1 MANYTPEFITSLK
14 SNEVFVFGSNLN
26 GNHAGGAAYQAL
38 EKFGAEMG
46 NAEGMQGQSY
56 AIPTLDKNME
66 RINLTDLEHSIGR
79 FYDYADEH
87 PDLIF
92 YLTKIGCGIA
102 GYEVSDI
109 ATVVNCR
116 DIPANVIIPEEFTHV
131 PGFKGFDEN
140 MQCRGFKYEEGKTYH
155 EDGEIQACYSGFHYC
170 KYPLDVFGYY
180 PPAKSRFCSVEGF
193 GKMSNDTDD
202 AKLAVSDLKIKAE
215 IGIAGIVKAAI
226 EYTRKRCTN
235 RCNAEEC
242 KPATAGY
249 RGAATAGS
257 YGAATAGSYGAATA
271 GDSGAATAGDSGAA
285 TAGDR
290 GAATAGYRGAATAGD
305 SGAAT
310 AGDRGAATAGY
321 RGAATAGDS
330 GAATAGSYGAATAG
344 YRGAAT
350 AGDSGAA
357 TAGDRGAATAG
368 SYGAAT
374 AGSYG
379 AATSRG
385 KSCTGK
391 HGLSVARGNNVKVRG
406 GMGAILVIAEENED
420 NYEIA
425 SWKAVVVDG
434 DKVKPDTWYKLQDG
448 ELVEYN
454 E

>member
-1 MANYTPEFITSLK
+1 MERKYTPENIQELK
-14 SNEVFVFGSNLN
+14 ANEVFVFGSNLN
-26 GNHAGGAAYQAL
+26 GNHAGGAAYYAL

-46 NAEGMQGQSY
+46 NAEGIQGQSY

-66 RINLTDLEHSIGR
+66 RINLTDLEQSIGR

-87 PDLIF
+87 PDLIL

-140 MQCRGFKYEEGKTYH
+140 MQCRGFKYEEGKSYH
-155 EDGEIQACYSGFHYC
+155 EDGEIQACQSGFHYC

-180 PPAKSRFCSVEGF
+180 SPAKSRFCSVEGF
-193 GKMSNDTDD
+193 GKMSNDTGDT
-202 AKLAVSDLKIKAE
+202 KLAVSDLKIKAE

-235 RCNAEEC
+235 KCNAEEG
-242 KPATAGY
+242 KPATAGN
-249 RGAATAGS
+249 
-257 YGAATAGSYGAATA
+257 
-271 GDSGAATAGDSGAA
+271 
-285 TAGDR
+285 
-290 GAATAGYRGAATAGD
+290 
-305 SGAAT
+305 
-310 AGDRGAATAGY
+310 
-321 RGAATAGDS
+321 
-330 GAATAGSYGAATAG
+330 YGAATAG

-357 TAGDRGAATAG
+357 TAGNYGAATAGDSGAATAGNYGAATAGYRGAATAG
-368 SYGAAT
+368 DS
-374 AGSYG
+374 G

-406 GMGAILVIAEENED
+406 GMGAILVIAEENEE

-434 DKVKPDTWYKLQDG
+434 DKVKPDTWYRLEDGKLIECEQ
-448 ELVEYN
+448 EE
-454 E
+454 

>member
-1 MANYTPEFITSLK
+1 MERKYTPENIQELK
-14 SNEVFVFGSNLN
+14 ANEVFVFGSNLN
-26 GNHAGGAAYQAL
+26 GNHAGGAAYYAL

-46 NAEGMQGQSY
+46 NAEGIQGQSY

-66 RINLTDLEHSIGR
+66 RINLTDLEQSIGR

-116 DIPANVIIPEEFTHV
+116 DIPANVIILEEFTHV

-140 MQCRGFKYEEGKTYH
+140 MQCRGFKYEEGKSYH
-155 EDGEIQACYSGFHYC
+155 EDGEIQACQSGFHYC

-180 PPAKSRFCSVEGF
+180 SPAKSHFCSVEGF
-193 GKMSNDTDD
+193 GKMSNDTGDT
-202 AKLAVSDLKIKAE
+202 KLAVSDLKIKAE

-235 RCNAEEC
+235 KCNAEEG
-242 KPATAGY
+242 KP
-249 RGAATAGS
+249 
-257 YGAATAGSYGAATA
+257 
-271 GDSGAATAGDSGAA
+271 A

-290 GAATAGYRGAATAGD
+290 GAATAGN
-305 SGAAT
+305 
-310 AGDRGAATAGY
+310 
-321 RGAATAGDS
+321 
-330 GAATAGSYGAATAG
+330 
-344 YRGAAT
+344 
-350 AGDSGAA
+350 
-357 TAGDRGAATAG
+357 
-368 SYGAAT
+368 
-374 AGSYG
+374 YG

-391 HGLSVARGNNVKVRG
+391 HGLSVVRGNNVKVRG
-406 GMGAILVIAEENED
+406 GMGAILVIAEENEE

-434 DKVKPDTWYKLQDG
+434 DKVKPDTWYRLEDGKLIECEQ
-448 ELVEYN
+448 EE
-454 E
+454 

>member
-1 MANYTPEFITSLK
+1 MERKYTPENIQELK
-14 SNEVFVFGSNLN
+14 ANEVFVFGSNLN
-26 GNHAGGAAYQAL
+26 GNHAGGAAYYAL

-46 NAEGMQGQSY
+46 NAEGIQGQSY

-66 RINLTDLEHSIGR
+66 RINLTDLEQSIGR

-87 PDLIF
+87 PDLIL

-140 MQCRGFKYEEGKTYH
+140 MQCRGFKYEEGKSYH
-155 EDGEIQACYSGFHYC
+155 EDGEIQACQSGFHYC

-180 PPAKSRFCSVEGF
+180 SPAKSRFCSVEGF
-193 GKMSNDTDD
+193 GKMSNDTGDT
-202 AKLAVSDLKIKAE
+202 KLAVSDLKIKAE

-235 RCNAEEC
+235 KCNAEEG
-242 KPATAGY
+242 KPATAGN
-249 RGAATAGS
+249 
-257 YGAATAGSYGAATA
+257 
-271 GDSGAATAGDSGAA
+271 
-285 TAGDR
+285 
-290 GAATAGYRGAATAGD
+290 
-305 SGAAT
+305 
-310 AGDRGAATAGY
+310 
-321 RGAATAGDS
+321 
-330 GAATAGSYGAATAG
+330 YGAATAG

-350 AGDSGAA
+350 AGDS
-357 TAGDRGAATAG
+357 
-368 SYGAAT
+368 
-374 AGSYG
+374 G

-406 GMGAILVIAEENED
+406 GMGAILVIAEENEE

-434 DKVKPDTWYKLQDG
+434 DKVKPDTWYRLEDGKLIECEQ
-448 ELVEYN
+448 EE
-454 E
+454 

>member
-1 MANYTPEFITSLK
+1 
-14 SNEVFVFGSNLN
+14 
-26 GNHAGGAAYQAL
+26 
-38 EKFGAEMG
+38 
-46 NAEGMQGQSY
+46 MQGQSY

-140 MQCRGFKYEEGKTYH
+140 MQCRGYQYEEGKSYH
-155 EDGEIQACYSGFHYC
+155 EDGEIQACQSGFHYC

-180 PPAKSRFCSVEGF
+180 PPAKSRFFEVEGH
-193 GKMSNDTDD
+193 GKMSNDTGDS
-202 AKLAVSDLKIKAE
+202 KVSVSDLKINAE
-215 IGIAGIVKAAI
+215 IGISGIVKAAI

-235 RCNAEEC
+235 RCNAEEG
-242 KPATAGY
+242 KLATAGD
-249 RGAATAGS
+249 
-257 YGAATAGSYGAATA
+257 YGAATA
-271 GDSGAATAGDSGAA
+271 GDSGAATAGDYGAATAGYSGAA
-285 TAGDR
+285 TAGD
-290 GAATAGYRGAATAGD
+290 YGAATAGD
-305 SGAAT
+305 
-310 AGDRGAATAGY
+310 
-321 RGAATAGDS
+321 
-330 GAATAGSYGAATAG
+330 YGAATAG
-344 YRGAAT
+344 Y
-350 AGDSGAA
+350 S
-357 TAGDRGAATAG
+357 
-368 SYGAAT
+368 
-374 AGSYG
+374 G

-406 GMGAILVIAEENED
+406 GMGAILVIAEENEE

-434 DKVKPDTWYKLQDG
+434 DKVKPDTWYSLQDG
-448 ELVEYN
+448 EFVEYN

>member
-1 MANYTPEFITSLK
+1 MERKYTPENIQELK
-14 SNEVFVFGSNLN
+14 ANEVFVFGSNLN
-26 GNHAGGAAYQAL
+26 GNHAGGAAYYAL

-46 NAEGMQGQSY
+46 NAEGIQGQSY

-66 RINLTDLEHSIGR
+66 RINLTDLEQSIGR

-140 MQCRGFKYEEGKTYH
+140 MQCRGFKYEEGKSYH
-155 EDGEIQACYSGFHYC
+155 EDGEIQACQSGFHYC

-180 PPAKSRFCSVEGF
+180 SPAKSRFCSVEGF
-193 GKMSNDTDD
+193 GKMSNDTGDT
-202 AKLAVSDLKIKAE
+202 KLAVSDLKIKAE

-235 RCNAEEC
+235 KCNDEEG
-242 KPATAGY
+242 KPATAGN
-249 RGAATAGS
+249 
-257 YGAATAGSYGAATA
+257 YGAATAGNYGAATA
-271 GDSGAATAGDSGAA
+271 GNYGAA

-310 AGDRGAATAGY
+310 AGNYGAATAGNYGAATAGNYGAATAGDSGAATAGDSGAATAGYSGAATAGY
-321 RGAATAGDS
+321 RGAATAGD
-330 GAATAGSYGAATAG
+330 
-344 YRGAAT
+344 R
-350 AGDSGAA
+350 
-357 TAGDRGAATAG
+357 
-368 SYGAAT
+368 
-374 AGSYG
+374 G

-406 GMGAILVIAEENED
+406 GMGAILVIAEENEE

-434 DKVKPDTWYKLQDG
+434 DKVKPDTWYRLEDGKLIECEQ
-448 ELVEYN
+448 EE
-454 E
+454 

>member
-1 MANYTPEFITSLK
+1 MKNYTPEFITSLK

-26 GNHAGGAAYQAL
+26 GNHAGGAARLAV

-79 FYDYADEH
+79 FYDYANEH
-87 PDLIF
+87 PDLTF

-109 ATVVNCR
+109 ATVVNFR
-116 DIPANVIIPEEFTHV
+116 DIPSNVIIPEEFTHV

-140 MQCRGFKYEEGKTYH
+140 MQCRGYQYEEGKSYH
-155 EDGEIQACYSGFHYC
+155 EDGEIQACQSGFHYC

-180 PPAKSRFCSVEGF
+180 PPAKSRFFEVEGH
-193 GKMSNDTDD
+193 GKMSNDTGDS
-202 AKLAVSDLKIKAE
+202 KVSVSDLKINAE
-215 IGIAGIVKAAI
+215 IGISGIVKAAI

-235 RCNAEEC
+235 RCNAEEG
-242 KPATAGY
+242 KLATAGN
-249 RGAATAGS
+249 S
-257 YGAATAGSYGAATA
+257 
-271 GDSGAATAGDSGAA
+271 
-285 TAGDR
+285 
-290 GAATAGYRGAATAGD
+290 
-305 SGAAT
+305 
-310 AGDRGAATAGY
+310 
-321 RGAATAGDS
+321 
-330 GAATAGSYGAATAG
+330 
-344 YRGAAT
+344 
-350 AGDSGAA
+350 
-357 TAGDRGAATAG
+357 
-368 SYGAAT
+368 
-374 AGSYG
+374 G

-406 GMGAILVIAEENED
+406 GMGAILVIAEENEE

-434 DKVKPDTWYKLQDG
+434 DKVKPDTWYSLQDG
-448 ELVEYN
+448 EFVEYN